1 MVRVLGIDPGTRS
14 FDVCGLDDG
23 KVYFEEVIDTIKLVE
38 GPESMMQ
45 AIEEAYPFDLIT
57 GPSGYGVQVTYLKE
71 IDNPGEF
78 MRTILLLLRKDD
90 YEAALARRDLGIMV
104 YAAMIKLEIEMKRRG
119 LPVCYIPG
127 VIQLPTVPLH
137 RKVNKIDMGTVDKAC
152 AAVLGIHDQADRLK
166 IPYSETS
173 FILIESGF
181 GYNAVIGVEE
191 GRIVD
196 GIGGTT
202 GGPGFLTIGGMD
214 AELAAIVGRW
224 EKADIFT
231 GGGVSI
237 SGRGSLEEIGDHL
250 DEEGCR
256 VAWNTIIEG
265 VEKGVAS
272 MTVSTSE
279 PREILLSGRWA
290 RTVRLREELTRR
302 LSRFGPVRRVGWLEG
317 ATMVKEAAQGYVMV
331 ADGLAGGKYAELI
344 EWMKIKEAKG
354 TALDYIYH
362 PKGRGVLKELA
373 PWFRSSTQRNAQ
385 SS

>member
-23 KVYFEEVIDTIKLVE
+23 NVYFERVIDTPRLVD
-38 GPESMMQ
+38 GPEPMMQ
-45 AIEEAYPFDLIT
+45 AVEEAGPFDLIT
-57 GPSGYGVQVTYLKE
+57 GPSGYGVEVTYLRDV
-71 IDNPGEF
+71 DNPGEF

-90 YEAALARRDLGIMV
+90 YEASLARRDLGIMV

-127 VIQLPTVPLH
+127 VIQLPTVPSY

-152 AAVLGIHDQADRLK
+152 AAVLAVQDQAERFDV
-166 IPYSETS
+166 PYSETS
-173 FILIESGF
+173 FILVESGF
-181 GYNAVIGVEE
+181 GYNAVIGVES

-202 GGPGFLTIGGMD
+202 GGMGFLTIGAMD

-231 GGGVSI
+231 GGAVSV
-237 SGRGSLEEIGDHL
+237 SGRGSLEEIGDHWY
-250 DEEGCR
+250 EANSR
-256 VAWNTIIEG
+256 MAWEAVLEG

-272 MTVSTSE
+272 MMVSVTK

-290 RTVRLREELTRR
+290 RTERLREELTER
-302 LSRFGPVRRVGWLEG
+302 LSKFGSVRSVGWLEG
-317 ATMVKEAAQGYVMV
+317 TTSVKEAAQGYAMV
-331 ADGLAGGKYAELI
+331 ADGLVNGKYADLT
-344 EWMKIKEAKG
+344 EWMKIKEARG

-362 PKGRGVLKELA
+362 PKGRGLLEVLA
-373 PWFRSSTQRNAQ
+373 PWFKSRWSS
-385 SS
+385 

>member
-1 MVRVLGIDPGTRS
+1 MVRALGIDPGTRS

-23 KVYFEEVIDTIKLVE
+23 KVYFEKVIDTVKLVD
-38 GPESMMQ
+38 GPEPMMQ
-45 AIEEAYPFDLIT
+45 AIEEARPLDLIT
-57 GPSGYGVQVTYLKE
+57 GPSGYGVELTYLKD

-104 YAAMIKLEIEMKRRG
+104 YAAMIKLEIEMKRRE

-137 RKVNKIDMGTVDKAC
+137 RKANKIDMGTVDKAC
-152 AAVLGIHDQADRLK
+152 AAVLGVHDQAKRLK

-181 GYNAVIGVEE
+181 GYNAVIGVEG

-196 GIGGTT
+196 GIGGTI
-202 GGPGFLTIGGMD
+202 GGPGFLTIGGVD

-231 GGGVSI
+231 GGGISI
-237 SGRGSLEEIGDHL
+237 CGRGSLEEIGDHL

-256 VAWNTIIEG
+256 VAWEAIIEG

-272 MTVSTSE
+272 MTVSA
-279 PREILLSGRWA
+279 PKAREILLSGRWA
-290 RTVRLREELTRR
+290 RTTKSQEELTRR
-302 LSRFGPVRRVGWLEG
+302 LSRFGPVRMVGWLEG
-317 ATMVKEAAQGYVMV
+317 ATMVKEAAQGYAMV
-331 ADGLAGGKYAELI
+331 ADGLVRGRYVELV
-344 EWMKIKEAKG
+344 EWMRIRDAKG
-354 TALDYIYH
+354 TALDYVYH
-362 PKGRGVLKELA
+362 PKGRGVLQELA
-373 PWFRSSTQRNAQ
+373 PWFKSAT
-385 SS
+385 

>member
-14 FDVCGLDDG
+14 FDVCGLEDG
-23 KVYFEEVIDTIKLVE
+23 DVYFEKVIDTVKLAE
-38 GPESMMQ
+38 GPVPMLQ
-45 AIEEAYPFDLIT
+45 AVKEAQPLDLIT
-57 GPSGYGVQVTYLKE
+57 GPSGYGVELTYLDD

-78 MRTILLLLRKDD
+78 MRTILLLLKRED
-90 YEAALARRDLGIMV
+90 YEAALERRDLGIMV
-104 YAAMIKLEIEMKRRG
+104 YAAMIKLEIEMKQRR

-127 VIQLPTVPLH
+127 VIQLPTVPLY

-152 AAVLGIHDQADRLK
+152 ATVLGVHDQANRLK

-181 GYNAVIGVEE
+181 GYNAIIGVEG

-196 GIGGTT
+196 GVGGTT
-202 GGPGFLTIGGMD
+202 GGPGFLTLGGMD
-214 AELAAIVGRW
+214 AELAAFVGRW

-231 GGGVSI
+231 GGGISI
-237 SGRGSLEEIGDHL
+237 AGRGSLDEIGDHQ

-256 VAWNTIIEG
+256 LAWNAIIEG
-265 VEKGVAS
+265 VEKAVAS
-272 MTVSTSE
+272 MTVSVSE

-290 RTVRLREELTRR
+290 RTERLREELARR
-302 LSRFGPVRRVGWLEG
+302 LSRFGPVRKVGWLKG
-317 ATMVKEAAQGYVMV
+317 TNTVKEAAQGYAMV

-344 EWMKIKEAKG
+344 EWMKIREAKG

-362 PKGRGVLKELA
+362 PKGRDLLHELA
-373 PWFRSSTQRNAQ
+373 PWFRSAT
-385 SS
+385 

>member
-1 MVRVLGIDPGTRS
+1 MVRALGIDPGTRS

-23 KVYFEEVIDTIKLVE
+23 RVYFEKVIDTVKLVE
-38 GPESMMQ
+38 GPEPMMQ
-45 AIEEAYPFDLIT
+45 AIEEARPLDLIT
-57 GPSGYGVQVTYLKE
+57 GPSGYGVEVTYLE
-71 IDNPGEF
+71 DIDNPGEF

-104 YAAMIKLEIEMKRRG
+104 YAAMIKLEVEMKRG
-119 LPVCYIPG
+119 ELPVCYIPG

-152 AAVLGIHDQADRLK
+152 AAVLGVHDQAERLK

-181 GYNAVIGVEE
+181 GYNAVIGVEG

-196 GIGGTT
+196 GIGGTI
-202 GGPGFLTIGGMD
+202 GGPGFLTLGGMD

-250 DEEGCR
+250 DEEDCR
-256 VAWNTIIEG
+256 VAWEAIIEG

-272 MTVSTSE
+272 MTVSV
-279 PREILLSGRWA
+279 PRAREILLSGRWA
-290 RTVRLREELTRR
+290 RTARLREELTRR
-302 LSRFGPVRRVGWLEG
+302 LSRFGPVRRVGWLES
-317 ATMVKEAAQGYVMV
+317 AIVVKEAAQGYAMV
-331 ADGLAGGKYAELI
+331 ADGLAGGEYAELI
-344 EWMKIKEAKG
+344 EWMRIKEAKG
-354 TALDYIYH
+354 TALDYVYH
-362 PKGRGVLKELA
+362 RKGRGALQELA
-373 PWFRSSTQRNAQ
+373 PWFKPAT
-385 SS
+385 